1 MANPSKPRKPKRQSQ
16 RDRGYSN
23 IFHHHSKWLKILSQQ
38 LAAIDRKVTWLVQH
52 NGGGDNPDL
61 TALAKTIDELDTETG
76 KLKASVQA
84 NQ

>member
-38 LAAIDRKVTWLVQH
+38 LAAIDQKVTWLVQ
-52 NGGGDNPDL
+52 NGGGVGNL
-61 TALAKTIDELDTETG
+61 TVLAKTIDELDTETG